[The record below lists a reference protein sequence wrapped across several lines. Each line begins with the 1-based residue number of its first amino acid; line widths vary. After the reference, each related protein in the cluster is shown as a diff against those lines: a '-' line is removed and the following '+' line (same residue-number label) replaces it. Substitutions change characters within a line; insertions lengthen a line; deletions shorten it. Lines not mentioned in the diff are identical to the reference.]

1 MPLDFKPKS
10 MKYYIKIIIF
20 LFITLSVSSCGFIH
34 YMGTK
39 ERVEKGDDEIKTYL
53 DKENFRTYNYSLK
66 MKPYFLDKLAEKEH
80 ALDLYKLER
89 NTEQSTM
96 QIRVFDS
103 NGELITGYTQCY
115 GNLNWINILRKKCF
129 VKRDKFYNN
138 YELKFEDEFD
148 LYEITEEEKNKIL
161 KESEGKNRIVI
172 YWNIWSNYYSR
183 IMLKKTRKYIKK
195 FDPEMKNTF
204 VILVN
209 NDMENIREKDRNK
222 KLTNAHNSK

>member
-66 MKPYFLDKLAEKEH
+66 MKPYFLDKLADSSH
-80 ALDLYKLER
+80 VIDLYKLKR

-115 GNLNWINILRKKCF
+115 GNLNWINILRKEEFIKNDYF
-129 VKRDKFYNN
+129 PNN
-138 YELKFEDEFD
+138 YKLNYKDEFD